1 MKNIYGKCCGIDVH
15 KKMIVAC
22 FIYGKEQEIREFGT
36 TTKELTS
43 LAEWLKEGQC
53 EMVAMESTG
62 VYWKPLYN
70 IFEVYDVK
78 AMIVN
83 AQHMKAVPGRKT
95 DVKDSEWIADLL
107 QHGLLK
113 ASYIPDKDQREF
125 REMVQYRKSLTET
138 RASELNRLQKILEG
152 GNIKLSG
159 TVTKIDGKSS
169 RHMIRELLKGSKID
183 EKKIKEL
190 RENKQLASNLKATDQ
205 ELADSLEGVLSKT
218 QKRIVNEILDHLDE
232 LDQHIKNLSD
242 DIDSTMKPNEQKAKS
257 SIMEIPG
264 IGDKSAEIIIAV
276 IGTDMARFPDAAHIS
291 SWAGV
296 CPGNNESAKKK
307 RAQRTNKGNKLLKS
321 TLVVCANAAVK
332 NKNSYFYAE
341 YQRIMTH
348 RGKNRA
354 IMAVAHSMLIAIYH
368 VIKEN
373 VPFKDLGSNYFNQFN
388 KERKVTSL
396 LKKIAAL
403 GYQATVTAMP
413 DAVA

>member
-1 MKNIYGKCCGIDVH
+1 MKRIYGKCCGIDVH

-22 FIYGKEQEIREFGT
+22 FVHGKEREIREFGT

-70 IFEVYDVK
+70 IFEVYGISTMV
-78 AMIVN
+78 VN

-113 ASYIPDKDQREF
+113 ASYIPDKEQREL

-138 RASELNRLQKILEG
+138 RATELNRLQKILEG
-152 GNIKLSG
+152 GNIKLSD
-159 TVTKIDGKSS
+159 TVSQIDGRSS
-169 RHMIRELLKGSKID
+169 RYMIRELLRGNKID

-190 RENKQLASNLKATDQ
+190 RENKQLSAQLKATDQ
-205 ELADSLEGVLSKT
+205 ELADSLEGVLTQT
-218 QKRIVNEILDHLDE
+218 QKRIINEILDHLDE
-232 LDQHIKNLSD
+232 LDRHIKNLSD
-242 DIDSTMKPNEQKAKS
+242 DIDSNMRPKEKQAKKA
-257 SIMEIPG
+257 IMEIPG
-264 IGDKSAEIIIAV
+264 IGEKSAETIIAV
-276 IGTDMARFPDAAHIS
+276 IGTDMSRFQDAAHIS

-296 CPGNNESAKKK
+296 CPGNNESAKKRHYQK
-307 RAQRTNKGNKLLKS
+307 TNKGNSLLKS

-332 NKNSYFYAE
+332 NKKTYYYAQ

-348 RGKNRA
+348 RGKKRA
-354 IMAVAHSMLIAIYH
+354 IVAVAHSMLIGIYH
-368 VIKEN
+368 VLKDN

-388 KERKVTSL
+388 RERKVSSL
-396 LKKIAAL
+396 LKKIVAL
-403 GYQATVTAMP
+403 GYRATVTAMP
-413 DAVA
+413 DAIA